1 MNLKEF
7 GDWALAQ
14 GSVANPPPNNKYKGQ
29 CVSLIQQ
36 YLYRVFGIPFQA
48 HGNAKDW
55 AYNIPDGFT
64 KVSGTPQKGDI
75 IVYGA
80 NYPGSG
86 GYGHIGFM
94 DYNYKF
100 FEQNGAKSLAVSYR
114 DTIPSGYI
122 AILRPNNQDKLG
134 LNTNS
139 NVPYLVQVTADA
151 LNVRTGPGT
160 NYPIATHKNHCI
172 RDKGKYTIVEENGNW
187 GRLKSGAGWIC
198 LDYTKKI

>member
-1 MNLKEF
+1 
-7 GDWALAQ
+7 
-14 GSVANPPPNNKYKGQ
+14 
-29 CVSLIQQ
+29 
-36 YLYRVFGIPFQA
+36 
-48 HGNAKDW
+48 
-55 AYNIPDGFT
+55 
-64 KVSGTPQKGDI
+64 
-75 IVYGA
+75 
-80 NYPGSG
+80 
-86 GYGHIGFM
+86 M

-160 NYPIATHKNHCI
+160 NYPIASHKNHCI
-172 RDKGKYTIVEENGNW
+172 RDKGKYTIVEVQGNW

>member
-14 GSVANPPPNNKYKGQ
+14 ESVANPPPNNKYKGQ

-64 KVSGTPQKGDI
+64 KVSGIPQKGDI

-160 NYPIATHKNHCI
+160 NYPIASHKNHCI
-172 RDKGKYTIVEENGNW
+172 RDKGKYTIVEVQGNW

>member
-64 KVSGTPQKGDI
+64 KVNGTPQKGDI

-160 NYPIATHKNHCI
+160 NYPIASHKNHCI
-172 RDKGKYTIVEENGNW
+172 RDKGKYTIVEVQGNW

>member
-14 GSVANPPPNNKYKGQ
+14 QSVANPPPNNKYKGQ

-160 NYPIATHKNHCI
+160 NYPIASHKNHCI
-172 RDKGKYTIVEENGNW
+172 RDKGKYTIVEVQGNW

-198 LDYTKKI
+198 LDYIKKI

>member
-14 GSVANPPPNNKYKGQ
+14 VSVANPPPNNKYKGQ

-64 KVSGTPQKGDI
+64 KVNGTPQKGDI

-160 NYPIATHKNHCI
+160 NYPIASHKNHCI
-172 RDKGKYTIVEENGNW
+172 RDKGKYTIVEVQGNW

>member
-14 GSVANPPPNNKYKGQ
+14 QSVANPPPNNKYKGQ

-160 NYPIATHKNHCI
+160 NYPIASHKNHCI
-172 RDKGKYTIVEENGNW
+172 RDKGKYTIVEVQGNW